1 MPEVK
6 YTVGSVWGNK
16 EIVKAA
22 GYNKWKQPV
31 YMWKCLRCGEVYG
44 PRTGTEISRYPYS
57 RCCPR
62 RLDEKK
68 NYKGYKEITGSKM
81 AQYKDGARR
90 RGLEFTVTKEYLWE
104 LFELQ
109 DRKCAY
115 TGIDLIHGQNASL
128 DRIDSDA
135 GYIEGNVQWVDWT
148 INRMKLNIKHDE
160 FVRLCSLV
168 ADRMEK
174 K

>member
-1 MPEVK
+1 
-6 YTVGSVWGNK
+6 
-16 EIVKAA
+16 
-22 GYNKWKQPV
+22 
-31 YMWKCLRCGEVYG
+31 MWRCLKCSKVYG

-62 RLDEKK
+62 RLDERK

-81 AQYKDGARR
+81 TQYKDSARR

-109 DRKCAY
+109 DRRCAY
-115 TGIDLIHGQNASL
+115 TGIDLIHGQNVSL

-135 GYIEGNVQWVDWT
+135 GYVKGNVQWVDWT
-148 INRMKLNIKHDE
+148 VNRMKSNIKHDE
-160 FVRLCSLV
+160 FVRLCSLI
-168 ADRMEK
+168 ANRMEK